1 MAYTSLLTHI
11 VFSTKD
17 RYPFLGV
24 AVRPRVHQYLGGIV
38 RNLKGT
44 AITIGGVSDHVHLLV
59 ELPPTVA
66 ISDAIRVIKSNSSG
80 WIHDELHGLASFH
93 WQKKYAAF
101 SVSKSNL
108 ARVAKYI
115 DGQEEHHRRPTFQ
128 DELRALLSRHG
139 MAIERYLWL

>member
-17 RYPFLGV
+17 RHPFLGL

-44 AITIGGVSDHVHLLV
+44 AITIGGVSDHVHMLV

-80 WIHDELHGLASFH
+80 WIHE
-93 WQKKYAAF
+93 Q
-101 SVSKSNL
+101 
-108 ARVAKYI
+108 
-115 DGQEEHHRRPTFQ
+115 
-128 DELRALLSRHG
+128 
-139 MAIERYLWL
+139 YLWL